1 MGKYIENH
9 LTKNEKIIK
18 KAKISA
24 ITIFTSIFRLRFFR
38 NLVAMATTELGFT
51 DKNVIGKSGFIS
63 SKAMSS
69 SLDKVQN
76 VSVKSGLFGK
86 IFNYGDVT
94 VTTASGTYK
103 FFNIAKAEAFKT
115 ALMTQIETYGE
126 EKVKY
131 QAAQMAQAMA
141 GAIKN

>member
-103 FFNIAKAEAFKT
+103 F
-115 ALMTQIETYGE
+115 
-126 EKVKY
+126 
-131 QAAQMAQAMA
+131 
-141 GAIKN
+141 